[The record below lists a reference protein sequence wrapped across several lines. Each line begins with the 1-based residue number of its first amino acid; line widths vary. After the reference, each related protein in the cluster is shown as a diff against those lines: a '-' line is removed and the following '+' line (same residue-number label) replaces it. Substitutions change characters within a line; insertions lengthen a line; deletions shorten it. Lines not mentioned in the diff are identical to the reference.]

1 MNGLWHQI
9 GISPAGAIGV
19 VIATILLYLAFTGFV
34 RFSWRHLGASH
45 SSFEFALVT
54 VLGAVVGRSM
64 LGNTP
69 TLVGGAIALG
79 TLLTLEG
86 LIGITRRSGRYSR
99 YAELGHAQGVIVMVG
114 NEIDLPELRRLGIT
128 ERDFWTSLRRNGIHN
143 LDEVGI
149 VVIEHDGALSTF
161 RTGTP
166 VNRDIMVG
174 VRGAADL
181 PDEFFAD

>member
-1 MNGLWHQI
+1 MDGLWSQI
-9 GISPAGAIGV
+9 GISPAAALGV
-19 VIATILLYLAFTGFV
+19 VIATVLLYLAFTGVV

-64 LGNTP
+64 LGNAP
-69 TLVGGAIALG
+69 TLFGGAIALG

-86 LIGITRRSGRYSR
+86 LIGITRRSNRYSR
-99 YAELGHAQGVIVMVG
+99 YADLGHAQGVIVMAG
-114 NEIDLPELRRLGIT
+114 NDIDVAELRRLGIT
-128 ERDFWTSLRRNGIHN
+128 ERDFWTSLRRHGVHN
-143 LDEVGI
+143 LDQVGI
-149 VVIEHDGALSTF
+149 IVIEHDGTLSIF
-161 RTGTP
+161 EAGTP
-166 VNRDIMVG
+166 VNREIMVG